1 MGFLDNLLRREVR
14 KVISNA
20 VDTVVDDTLKNAF
33 GKDGGNSGTGNGA
46 ASVGNSAAH
55 YDTAN
60 VRKENRKAT
69 GSDGNS
75 GESLLGKRIEE
86 IAAREWP
93 EYELRKQIPSSQVEA
108 PEGAEPF
115 FEYGFYRD
123 GKLVAVIKFL
133 GDNNAY
139 CRKSVRL
146 ARQAC
151 KEHQV
156 AYLHFMSYMMNRP
169 DYIAERLRKEIR

>member
-1 MGFLDNLLRREVR
+1 MGFLDNLLCREVR

-20 VDTVVDDTLKNAF
+20 VDTVVDDTLKNVF
-33 GKDGGNSGTGNGA
+33 GKDGGNSGIGNDST
-46 ASVGNSAAH
+46 SVGSSAAY

-69 GSDGNS
+69 GSDENS

-115 FEYGFYRD
+115 FEYGFYRE
-123 GKLVAVIKFL
+123 GKLVAVIMFL
-133 GDNNAY
+133 LNNNAY
-139 CRKSVRL
+139 YRKSVRL

-156 AYLHFMSYMMNRP
+156 TYLNFMSYMMNRP